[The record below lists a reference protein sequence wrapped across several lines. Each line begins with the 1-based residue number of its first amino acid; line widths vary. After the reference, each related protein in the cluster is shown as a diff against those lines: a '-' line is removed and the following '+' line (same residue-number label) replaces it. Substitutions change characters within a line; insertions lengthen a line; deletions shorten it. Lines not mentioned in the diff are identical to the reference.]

1 MINKAKTA
9 CDITYIEYR
18 NWVDEECRRGV
29 DHVKLNALK
38 LIPVALLIAPCLPTC
53 DSMNLVSK
61 EKILRTLSSNKY
73 NKSWKQFPRTKIY
86 MAFLT
91 DLLHGAVFHI
101 EGSSL
106 HWTRFLR
113 LRVLWKAIRTYT
125 EPSRMGC
132 MALAWLSLAAND
144 NNGEMSNNYDSD
156 GAYITLLVGKE
167 HVEATLLSVVTLEDN
182 NGNKDDQHGVCYL

>member
-9 CDITYIEYR
+9 CDIAYIEYR

-61 EKILRTLSSNKY
+61 EKILRLRMGSFLREYPLAKICRTLSSNKY
-73 NKSWKQFPRTKIY
+73 NRSWKQFPRTKIY

-91 DLLHGAVFHI
+91 DLLHGVVFHI

-132 MALAWLSLAAND
+132 MALAWLSLAANVINRTD
-144 NNGEMSNNYDSD
+144 PEM
-156 GAYITLLVGKE
+156 
-167 HVEATLLSVVTLEDN
+167 LS
-182 NGNKDDQHGVCYL
+182 